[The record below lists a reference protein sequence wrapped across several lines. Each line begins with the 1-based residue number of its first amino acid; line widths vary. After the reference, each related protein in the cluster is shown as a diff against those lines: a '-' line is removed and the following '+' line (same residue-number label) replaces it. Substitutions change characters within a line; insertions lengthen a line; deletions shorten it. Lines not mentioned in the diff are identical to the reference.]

1 MSNYHSRR
9 TRRKSAFGW
18 PDGQDLFSWAA
29 NRIAADPP
37 APPTQRAVRH
47 VARCLRLSPH
57 IARLVAE
64 HAGFNL
70 EASE

>member
-1 MSNYHSRR
+1 MSHYHSRR
-9 TRRKSAFGW
+9 VRRKSAIGW

-29 NRIAADPP
+29 NRIALDPP
-37 APPTQRAVRH
+37 APPIQRAVRIIAH
-47 VARCLRLSPH
+47 RHRLSPH

-64 HAGFNL
+64 HAGVNL